1 MHQYEMEKNMKMFTK
16 GLCAVLLSVTLIL
29 SSSGCAPMV
38 IGALAVGAVGGYVVS
53 PDTVE
58 GTTARSLGEAW
69 DAAKEIASIMG
80 VVVDENERAGLII
93 ANINGSRV
101 TITLTT
107 LNAASTKMSIKAR
120 KSFMPKIDLA
130 QDVYTKVMKQMEQ

>member
-1 MHQYEMEKNMKMFTK
+1 MKMFVQV
-16 GLCAVLLSVTLIL
+16 LCAFAMSVVLIF
-29 SSSGCAPMV
+29 SSSGCAPIV

-58 GTTARSLGEAW
+58 GTVARSLGEAW
-69 DAAKEIASIMG
+69 DAAHEIAGIMG
-80 VVVDENERAGLII
+80 AIIQENERSGELI

-101 TITLTT
+101 TIRLMT

-120 KSFMPKIDLA
+120 KSFMPKVDLA
-130 QDVYTKVMKQMEQ
+130 QDVYTKIMKQMEQ

>member
-1 MHQYEMEKNMKMFTK
+1 MKIFTK
-16 GLCAVLLSVTLIL
+16 GLCAVVLSVTLIL
-29 SSSGCAPMV
+29 ASSGCAPML

-69 DAAKEIASIMG
+69 DAAKEIAGIMG
-80 VVVDENERAGLII
+80 SIVEENERVGLIV